1 MKIVLVVILL
11 GYSLVSQSQEWKTL
25 PNSPTVEGRF
35 DDIYFI
41 NDSTGW
47 AVNGL
52 GEIYKTNAPGQ
63 QWSLQFSNARRK
75 YIRSI
80 EFIDDTTGF
89 AGSLDSALYKTTN
102 SGKTWN
108 RVDKDFPVPVP
119 GICGISHFGDAVI
132 LTGAFFGYPFVIN
145 SSDRGKTW
153 SYVDM
158 SNNAIALVDAWYKSK
173 DTVFVS
179 GKNHSN
185 QCLIMRSVDAG
196 KTWSTVS
203 PSDQNVPLGFG
214 WKLHFPT
221 PSVGYLAI
229 EEVDVTDSPIGNK
242 THILKS
248 TDGGRSWS
256 PHEVKIGKNIDLQGI
271 GFSDANRGWIGG
283 WSTGMYET
291 NDGGVTWKLINN
303 FSNLNRFFFLRGNF
317 GYAVGNV
324 VLQFRKAVITGVE
337 PQLSTSHDIHKL
349 EIYPNPATTKSMV
362 RVSLGIRT
370 MMVLSLY
377 DAMGRTIKEIYKGY
391 SDEGVH
397 EFPVDL
403 ENLSNGDYI
412 VVLLT
417 NEHFLGR
424 KLVKVKN

>member
-1 MKIVLVVILL
+1 MRIALLVMLL
-11 GYSLVSQSQEWKTL
+11 GCGVVSYSQEWKAL

-41 NDSTGW
+41 NDSVGW

-52 GEIYKTNAPGQ
+52 GEIYKTNKPGQ
-63 QWSLQFSNARRK
+63 SWSLQFSNNRLK

-80 EFIDDTTGF
+80 EFIDDSTGF

-102 SGKTWN
+102 AGKTWT
-108 RVDKDFPVPVP
+108 RVDKDFPTPVA
-119 GICGISHFGDAVI
+119 GICGIGHYGDQVI
-132 LTGAFFGYPFVIN
+132 LTGAFFGYPFVMN
-145 SSDRGKTW
+145 SGDRGKTW

-158 SNNAIALVDAWYKSK
+158 SHDAIALVDAWYKSK

-179 GKNHSN
+179 GKNQFN

-196 KTWSTVS
+196 KTWSRVS
-203 PSDQNVPLGFG
+203 PSTQSTPLGFG

-229 EEVDVTDSPIGNK
+229 EEVDVTDSLVGTK

-248 TDGGRSWS
+248 TNGGRSWS
-256 PHEVKIGKNIDLQGI
+256 VQEVKIGKNIDLQGI
-271 GFSDANRGWIGG
+271 GFVDANRGWIGG

-291 NDGGVTWKLINN
+291 NDGGGTWRMINT
-303 FSNLNRFFFLRGNF
+303 FANLNRFFFLRSNF

-337 PQLSTSHDIHKL
+337 PQASASHDIHAL
-349 EIYPNPATTKSMV
+349 EVYPNPTDRKSV
-362 RVSLGIRT
+362 ARVSLGVRT

-377 DAMGRTIKEIYKGY
+377 DATGRTVRDVYRGY
-391 SDEGVH
+391 TEEGVH
-397 EFPVDL
+397 EYTLDV
-403 ENLSNGDYI
+403 ENLPPGNYI

-417 NEHFLGR
+417 NEHFLGK
-424 KLVKVKN
+424 KLVKTKN